1 MNRVILASF
10 FLASVARCYNYDE
23 VLRLSLMFYEAQR
36 SGHLPANNRIPWRSD
51 SATSDKGQNGEDLS
65 GGYYDDSERND
76 VLSGDFVKF
85 GFTMASTT
93 TILAW
98 GYLSY
103 KDAYEEVNEWE
114 NALGSIRWAA
124 EYFIKCHVSDYEF
137 YGQVG
142 DFSLD
147 QGFWGRPE
155 DMNMSRPSYKID
167 KNRPG
172 SDLAGETSAA
182 LSAVSIVFNK
192 IDSNFSA
199 SCLSHAKQLYL
210 FATQYRGLYHDAI
223 KGAAQYYESTDYGDE
238 LTWAAAWLY
247 KATKESQYL
256 EDAEY
261 MYMKYRLKE
270 RPNEFYYN
278 KKVAG
283 VQALLAELT
292 NQSEYTEAIQNF
304 CDYNLYVQKKTPKGL
319 LYIEKSGTLCHAANI
334 VFLCLQAAD
343 IGIMS
348 TQYREFAK
356 EQIHYILGDGGQSF
370 VVGFGKNYPLQPHHA
385 ASSCMDRPAPCDWEA
400 YRSAKPNP
408 QVLYGALVS
417 GPDENDNYKD
427 LREEYIY
434 NEVTLDYNAGFQ
446 SAVAG
451 LKHLELQA
459 DRNKALLNTD
469 NGVLFNG
476 NWTDPSAAAS
486 NSTDA

>member
-1 MNRVILASF
+1 MKHVILAVF
-10 FLASVARCYNYDE
+10 FLASAARCYDYDK
-23 VLRLSLMFYEAQR
+23 VLRLSLLFYEAQR
-36 SGHLPANNRIPWRSD
+36 SGHLPADNRIPWRGD
-51 SATSDKGQNGEDLS
+51 SATTDKGQNGEDLS
-65 GGYYDDSERND
+65 GGYYDA
-76 VLSGDFVKF
+76 GDFVKF

-98 GYLSY
+98 GCLSY
-103 KDAYEEVNEWE
+103 KEAYEKANEWE
-114 NALGSIRWAA
+114 NALSAIRWAA
-124 EYFIKCHVSDYEF
+124 EYFIKCHVSDYEL

-155 DMNMSRPSYKID
+155 DMNMSRPAYKID

-182 LSAVSIVFNK
+182 LSAVSILFAN
-192 IDSNFSA
+192 IDSNFSTN
-199 SCLSHAKQLYL
+199 CLNHAKQLYK
-210 FATQYRGLYHDAI
+210 FGTQYRGLYHDAI

-238 LTWAAAWLY
+238 LTWAASWLY
-247 KATKESQYL
+247 KATNESKYL

-283 VQALLAELT
+283 IQMILAQLT
-292 NQSEYTEAIQNF
+292 NQAEYIEAIQNF
-304 CDYNLYVQKKTPKGL
+304 CDFNLNVQKRTPKGL
-319 LYIEKSGTLCHAANI
+319 LYIDKSGTLCFAANI

-343 IGIMS
+343 IGVMS
-348 TQYREFAK
+348 TQYREFAR
-356 EQIHYILGDGGQSF
+356 EQINYMLGDGGQSY
-370 VVGFGKNYPLQPHHA
+370 VVGFGENYPQQPHHA
-385 ASSCMDRPAPCDWEA
+385 ASSCEDRPAPCNWDA
-400 YRSAKPNP
+400 YRSTKANP
-408 QVLYGALVS
+408 QILYGALVS
-417 GPDENDNYKD
+417 GPDMNDNYKD

-451 LKHLELQA
+451 LRLLELQA
-459 DRNKALLNTD
+459 ESEKSQRSYE
-469 NGVLFNG
+469 GGLFNR
-476 NWTDPSAAAS
+476 NWANIFEPNATAVV
-486 NSTDA
+486 